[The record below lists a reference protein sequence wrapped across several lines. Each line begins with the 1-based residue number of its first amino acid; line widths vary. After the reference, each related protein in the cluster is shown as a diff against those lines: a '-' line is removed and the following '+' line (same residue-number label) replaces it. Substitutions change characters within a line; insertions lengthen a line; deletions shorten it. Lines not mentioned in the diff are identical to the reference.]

1 MNVIKPTKP
10 QVLVTFKFYCTVMKN
25 ELISFLRK
33 TRHRIDAD
41 VYNAVEDELIAFPL
55 PLAIAWL
62 PQ

>member
-10 QVLVTFKFYCTVMKN
+10 QVLVTFKFYCTVKKN

-33 TRHRIDAD
+33 PRQCIDAD
-41 VYNAVEDELIAFPL
+41 VYNAVEDELIGFPL